1 MLNSTETILTYGELS
16 PIFYAAMDDGLDT
29 SGLQSAGRIL
39 KGCEPPII
47 CQGHFHYEVFEDNEN
62 PEFLVRVLRI
72 KKTRILVRSTRS
84 EALRTIQYL
93 IPAGSEDIRMVRKF

>member
-62 PEFLVRVLRI
+62 PEFLVRGSI
-72 KKTRILVRSTRS
+72 IYMIIL
-84 EALRTIQYL
+84 YL
-93 IPAGSEDIRMVRKF
+93 FEIYNRGSIS